1 MISKNFLQSDPK
13 LTNLRCPGL
22 GELTIDVL
30 REKIESSCIKHG
42 LNVIVATDTVTS
54 GKMFDKSK
62 SECVTV
68 TNAEHPTDYFVEVI
82 TLKTQGTY
90 AFIEFYVTGNSKNLY
105 RVHEGD
111 KEHKSLTGSIIGA
124 IKKAT
129 VSDDALET
137 EQNYYEMLNDALEA
151 TFK

>member
-1 MISKNFLQSDPK
+1 
-13 LTNLRCPGL
+13 
-22 GELTIDVL
+22 
-30 REKIESSCIKHG
+30 
-42 LNVIVATDTVTS
+42 
-54 GKMFDKSK
+54 MFDKSK

-90 AFIEFYVTGNSKNLY
+90 AFVEFYVTGDSKNIH
-105 RVHEGD
+105 RVYEGD

-137 EQNYYEMLNDALEA
+137 EKNYYEMLNDALEA

>member
-1 MISKNFLQSDPK
+1 MISKNFLQSDPN

-30 REKIESSCIKHG
+30 REKIESSCVRHG

-68 TNAEHPTDYFVEVI
+68 TNAEHPTDYFVKVI

-90 AFIEFYVTGNSKNLY
+90 AFFDFYVTWSSKNIH
-105 RVHEGD
+105 RVNEGD

>member
-1 MISKNFLQSDPK
+1 MILKNFLQSDPK

-22 GELTIDVL
+22 GELAIDVL
-30 REKIESSCIKHG
+30 REKIESSCVRHG

-68 TNAEHPTDYFVEVI
+68 TNAEHPTDYFVKVI

-90 AFIEFYVTGNSKNLY
+90 AFFDFYVTGNSKNIH
-105 RVHEGD
+105 RVNEGD

>member
-1 MISKNFLQSDPK
+1 MISKNFLQSDQN

-30 REKIESSCIKHG
+30 REKIEKSCVRHG

-68 TNAEHPTDYFVEVI
+68 TNAEHPTDYFVKVI

-90 AFIEFYVTGNSKNLY
+90 AFFDFYVTGSSKNIH
-105 RVHEGD
+105 RVNEGD